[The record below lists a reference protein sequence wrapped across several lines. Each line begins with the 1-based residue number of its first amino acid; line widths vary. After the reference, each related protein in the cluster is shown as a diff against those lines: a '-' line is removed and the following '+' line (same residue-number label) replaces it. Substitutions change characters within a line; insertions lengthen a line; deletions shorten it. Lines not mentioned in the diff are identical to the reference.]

1 MHKNHVFIS
10 YAHIDNLPL
19 SPEQQGWISRFHQT
33 FSVFLSQRMGGPAQI
48 WRDQKLQGND
58 IFSDEIV
65 NQFHETALF
74 ISIISPRYVR
84 SEWCKKEINE
94 FCNFAKDDGG
104 LIVDNKSRVLK
115 VVKTPVDREHGEE
128 DVLPAVV
135 RDSLG
140 YEFYVQ
146 DDQGPIEL
154 DPDFGE
160 NFKQDYLRKVCIL
173 ANNASQLLRCFQE
186 SPSTEDNQPPE
197 PIIPSAAGRKTVVFL
212 ASCSYDQRDQRE
224 LIEAD
229 LRSHGYL
236 VLPREHPPSDDE
248 AAHRQA
254 IVPLLEQAQLSIH
267 LIGGNYGAVPDGPSH
282 RSVVEIQNSIA
293 AERSRAAGLK
303 RLIWL
308 PEGLGSDQPDQARFL
323 KALLNEAQPQFG
335 ADLLRG
341 SMEEFRTI
349 LHTTLDGM
357 ENPKP
362 ATVAGDFETPDPPE
376 SPVSAAPTIYLI
388 CVREDR
394 RGTMALRK
402 WFKSQ
407 GWLVSLP
414 AFEGDATSLRK
425 THEGLLRDCLG
436 AMIFYGAGD
445 EAWYRSVELDL
456 RRAPVYR
463 DGRALPPPLTY
474 LAAPSSDDKLDMVE
488 MEEPNLVDG
497 REAFDADLLLSCLRG
512 ITEFTP

>member
-1 MHKNHVFIS
+1 MQKNHVFIS

-19 SPEQQGWISRFHQT
+19 SLEQQGWISRFHQT
-33 FSVFLSQRMGGPAQI
+33 FSVFLSQRMGCSAQI

-58 IFSDEIV
+58 VFSDEIV
-65 NQFHETALF
+65 NQFRETALF

-84 SEWCKKEINE
+84 SEWCKKEISE
-94 FCNFAKDDGG
+94 FCNFARDDGG
-104 LIVDNKSRVLK
+104 LLIDNKSRVFK
-115 VVKTPVDREHGEE
+115 VVKTPVDRENGEE

-146 DDQGPIEL
+146 DDQGPIDL
-154 DPDFGE
+154 DPEFGE

-173 ANNASQLLRCFQE
+173 ANNASQLLQRFQASS
-186 SPSTEDNQPPE
+186 SPEDPKPAE
-197 PIIPSAAGRKTVVFL
+197 PTIPSAKARKTMVFL

-229 LRSHGYL
+229 LRSHGYH
-236 VLPREHPPSDDE
+236 VLPEERLPGDDE
-248 AAHRQA
+248 DTHRQA
-254 IVPLLEQAQLSIH
+254 LAPLLEQAQLSIH
-267 LIGGNYGAVPDGPSH
+267 LIGSNYGAVPDGPSH
-282 RSVVEIQNSIA
+282 RSVVEIQNGIA

-308 PEGLGSDQPDQARFL
+308 PEGLSSDQPDQKRFL
-323 KALLNEAQPQFG
+323 GALLNEPQPQFG

-341 SMEEFRTI
+341 SVEEFRTI
-349 LHTTLDGM
+349 LHTTLDAM

-362 ATVAGDFETPDPPE
+362 ATLSEDAEPRDTNEPPA
-376 SPVSAAPTIYLI
+376 SGAPMIYLI

-394 RGTMALRK
+394 KETMPLRK

-407 GWLVSLP
+407 GWVVSLP
-414 AFEGDATSLRK
+414 AFEGDAAALRE

-436 AMIFYGAGD
+436 AMVFYGAGD
-445 EAWYRSVELDL
+445 EAWHRSVGLDL

-474 LAAPSSDDKLDMVE
+474 LAAPGSDDKDDMVD

-497 REAFDADLLLSCLRG
+497 REAFSTEPLLSFLQG
-512 ITEFTP
+512 IMEFTP